1 MSTNEFTP
9 AKRIGLAAAGLMYLF
24 AAPFVVAEG
33 IPFCVFWIVVGIGLV
48 RQMILA
54 LKPVVSR
61 FSRTRSPVAAAA
73 QPNAVEPRRVA
84 PTRIL
89 EAA

>member
-9 AKRIGLAAAGLMYLF
+9 ARRVALAAAGLMYLF

-33 IPFCVFWIVVGIGLV
+33 IPFSVFWIVVGIGLV

-54 LKPVVSR
+54 LKPAVSR
-61 FSRTRSPVAAAA
+61 FSRKRPAVAAAA
-73 QPNAVEPRRVA
+73 QPSSVEPRRVA